1 MFHFGWILNHRP
13 TDYAF
18 SHALEQAGEIMKLLH
33 IDSSIQGEGS
43 ASREL
48 TREIV
53 ARWVAERP
61 DTEVTY
67 LDLAAQE
74 LPHLSQKSLLRA
86 DELEAA
92 RSAEALE
99 QFLAADAI
107 VIGAPV
113 YNFTIPSQLKAWI
126 DRITVAGKT
135 FTYTANGPQGL
146 AGGKEVVV
154 AVARGGMRAPDA
166 SGEFGEPYLKYLF
179 AFLGID
185 NVRFVRA
192 EGLAISPQQRAASL
206 NAARAAIPGSRAL
219 AA

>member
-1 MFHFGWILNHRP
+1 
-13 TDYAF
+13 
-18 SHALEQAGEIMKLLH
+18 MKLLH
-33 IDSSIQGEGS
+33 IDSSIQGEAS

-53 ARWVAERP
+53 ARWRAERP

-67 LDLAAQE
+67 VDLVAQE
-74 LPHLSQKSLLRA
+74 LPHLSQKSLVRA
-86 DELEAA
+86 DELEAG
-92 RSAEALE
+92 RNAEALE
-99 QFLAADAI
+99 QFLAAEAI

-135 FTYTANGPQGL
+135 FRYTEKGPQGL
-146 AGGKEVVV
+146 AGGKQVIV
-154 AVARGGMRAPDA
+154 AVSRGGMRAADA
-166 SGEFGEPYLKYLF
+166 SGEFGEPYLKFLF

-185 NVRFVRA
+185 DVRFVRA
-192 EGLAISPQQRAASL
+192 EGLAISPQHRAASL
-206 NAARAAIPGSRAL
+206 SAARDAIAGSRAL

>member
-1 MFHFGWILNHRP
+1 
-13 TDYAF
+13 
-18 SHALEQAGEIMKLLH
+18 MKLLH

-43 ASREL
+43 VSREL

-74 LPHLSQKSLLRA
+74 LPHLSQKSLVRA

-92 RSAEALE
+92 RNVAALE
-99 QFLAADAI
+99 QFLAADVI

-154 AVARGGMRAPDA
+154 AVARGGVRAPDA
-166 SGEFGEPYLKYLF
+166 SGEFGEPYLKFLF

-206 NAARAAIPGSRAL
+206 SAARAAIADRSAL

>member
-1 MFHFGWILNHRP
+1 MLFPTHRNKR
-13 TDYAF
+13 
-18 SHALEQAGEIMKLLH
+18 EKVMKLLH
-33 IDSSIQGEGS
+33 IDSSIQGAGS

-74 LPHLSQKSLLRA
+74 LPHLSQKSLVRA

-92 RSAEALE
+92 RNAEALA

-135 FTYTANGPQGL
+135 FRYTESGPQGL
-146 AGGKEVVV
+146 AGGKEVIV
-154 AVARGGMRAPDA
+154 AVARGGVRAPDA
-166 SGEFGEPYLKYLF
+166 SGEFGEPYLRFLF

-192 EGLAISPQQRAASL
+192 EGLAISPQHRAASL
-206 NAARAAIPGSRAL
+206 SAARAAIADRSAL

>member
-1 MFHFGWILNHRP
+1 MLFPMHWNKR
-13 TDYAF
+13 
-18 SHALEQAGEIMKLLH
+18 EKVMKLLH

-146 AGGKEVVV
+146 AGGKEVIV

-206 NAARAAIPGSRAL
+206 SAARAAIADYGAM

>member
-1 MFHFGWILNHRP
+1 MSE
-13 TDYAF
+13 
-18 SHALEQAGEIMKLLH
+18 SHISRDAGRGDPECARGARDPAVIDHLREVVEALEGLHQISISTKFGTMCSILPGYSITVPQIMLFPTHRNKREKVMKLLH
-33 IDSSIQGEGS
+33 IDSSIQGKGS
-43 ASREL
+43 ASRER

-74 LPHLSQKSLLRA
+74 LPHLSQKSLVRA

-92 RSAEALE
+92 RSAEARE
-99 QFLAADAI
+99 QFRTADVI

-135 FTYTANGPQGL
+135 FRYTEKGPQGL
-146 AGGKEVVV
+146 AGGQQGL
-154 AVARGGMRAPDA
+154 RGGWAVVRRA
-166 SGEFGEPYLKYLF
+166 
-179 AFLGID
+179 
-185 NVRFVRA
+185 
-192 EGLAISPQQRAASL
+192 
-206 NAARAAIPGSRAL
+206 
-219 AA
+219 

>member
-1 MFHFGWILNHRP
+1 MLFPMHWNKR
-13 TDYAF
+13 
-18 SHALEQAGEIMKLLH
+18 EKVMKLLH

-146 AGGKEVVV
+146 AGGKEVIV

-192 EGLAISPQQRAASL
+192 EGLAISPQQRSASL
-206 NAARAAIPGSRAL
+206 SAARAAIADYGAM

>member
-1 MFHFGWILNHRP
+1 
-13 TDYAF
+13 
-18 SHALEQAGEIMKLLH
+18 MKLLH
-33 IDSSIQGEGS
+33 IDSSIQGEAS

-53 ARWVAERP
+53 ARWRAERP

-67 LDLAAQE
+67 VDLVAQE
-74 LPHLSQKSLLRA
+74 LPHLSQKSLVRA

-92 RSAEALE
+92 RNAEALE
-99 QFLAADAI
+99 QFLAAEVI

-135 FTYTANGPQGL
+135 FRYTEKGPQGL
-146 AGGKEVVV
+146 AGGKQVIV
-154 AVARGGMRAPDA
+154 AVSRGGMRAADA
-166 SGEFGEPYLKYLF
+166 SGEFGEPYLKFLF

-185 NVRFVRA
+185 DVRFVRA
-192 EGLAISPQQRAASL
+192 EGLAISPQHRAASL
-206 NAARAAIPGSRAL
+206 SAARAAIPGSRAL

>member
-1 MFHFGWILNHRP
+1 
-13 TDYAF
+13 
-18 SHALEQAGEIMKLLH
+18 MKLLH
-33 IDSSIQGEGS
+33 IDSSIQGEAS

-53 ARWVAERP
+53 ARWRAERP

-67 LDLAAQE
+67 VDLAAQE
-74 LPHLSQKSLLRA
+74 LPHLSQKSLVRA

-92 RSAEALE
+92 RNAEALE
-99 QFLAADAI
+99 QFLAAQAI

-135 FTYTANGPQGL
+135 FRYTEKGPQGL
-146 AGGKEVVV
+146 AGGKQVIV
-154 AVARGGMRAPDA
+154 AVSRGGMRAADA
-166 SGEFGEPYLKYLF
+166 SGEFGEPYLKFLF

-185 NVRFVRA
+185 DLRFVRA
-192 EGLAISPQQRAASL
+192 EGLAISPQHRAASL
-206 NAARAAIPGSRAL
+206 SAARAAIPGSRAL

>member
-1 MFHFGWILNHRP
+1 ML
-13 TDYAF
+13 F
-18 SHALEQAGEIMKLLH
+18 STHWNKREKLMKLLH
-33 IDSSIQGEGS
+33 IDSSIQGAGS

-61 DTEVTY
+61 DTQVTY

-74 LPHLSQKSLLRA
+74 LPHLSQKSLVRA

-92 RSAEALE
+92 RNAEALE

-135 FTYTANGPQGL
+135 FRYTENGPQGL
-146 AGGKEVVV
+146 AGGKQVIV
-154 AVARGGMRAPDA
+154 AVARGGVRAPDA
-166 SGEFGEPYLKYLF
+166 SGEFGEPYLRFLF

-185 NVRFVRA
+185 DVRFVRA

-206 NAARAAIPGSRAL
+206 SAAL
-219 AA
+219 AAIADRSALAA

>member
-1 MFHFGWILNHRP
+1 
-13 TDYAF
+13 
-18 SHALEQAGEIMKLLH
+18 MKLLH

-74 LPHLSQKSLLRA
+74 LPHLSQKSLVRP

-92 RSAEALE
+92 RNAEALE
-99 QFLAADAI
+99 QFLAADAL

-154 AVARGGMRAPDA
+154 AVARGGVRAPDA
-166 SGEFGEPYLKYLF
+166 SGEFGEPYLKFLF

-206 NAARAAIPGSRAL
+206 SAARAAIADRSAL